1 MAESEIDEYNLSSTE
16 RQQLLRLSLMN
27 NQYISFILINKE
39 TQQKYTTLI
48 SLEHLNKLSN
58 AFSSSKT
65 IKDSLIIIKNAIES
79 GNIILEEDPNDQTI
93 EIRFSISLAS
103 GEYPPFYIK
112 LTLELQEENKEDDQ
126 ELPATFDYQGNKE
139 VENRYGNITNNTTEY
154 EKPILKNEVKP
165 PIMQFEYI
173 EPILQVHYPDGTTK
187 SKVLP
192 PRIQEVNGHVPN
204 ITDEQFQFIREQMDK
219 NTNSIIK
226 KFSPIK
232 DYSKSNRSNSTIGK
246 TKSAYSTHS
255 MQDYNYNNYDI
266 FKNLVRP
273 AMETDQ
279 TNIMVNNI
287 RTLSQSNN
295 DNINNDYYKPFSNYS
310 SSTYKPTFSF
320 QGNNYSMQNN
330 NYNLNKTNYIYNT
343 NTLNVNMNRNSN
355 FNNIIERRPRMINT
369 NKNIN
374 SYENGI
380 GNVKRSLT
388 NPKKTQEFNSYQAL
402 TNNNLMYTQQPIQF
416 IDNNSKYPHDRN
428 DKPKPVLT
436 TNNQIS
442 LAPLINNYQF
452 SNINNVNNIQQIKP
466 KPNIMPIQ
474 VQQTKIQERL
484 HLIQKQQ
491 QKLQEYQQ
499 QLAKIQQHQ
508 QQIQDHQ
515 KKLKQNIKKPNQNK
529 NIIKHNN
536 NSNGKKNQN
545 PIEFAKVEVLGQQ
558 VIKLPYNP
566 SKNLKR
572 EQIRI
577 DQNQVQKGKILS
589 ISLSPTDN
597 QSKFVHKSS
606 HEMWQNKNTN
616 QLISQSHNPQIKKR
630 ISEPMPS
637 QESLLNTEIS
647 QQQITLAQMAS
658 LQNQDNPKYHNM
670 EAIIL
675 PNINQETLVEENQ
688 MVSEENVK
696 PKIDEEYYLDKDY
709 MPQNDGTEKNIKEGE
724 ADIEALFMTEEGK
737 IIFRNGLL
745 RGIIHKYAEID
756 EVVSKIQDILLKG
769 VKFNLVYKAFDLD
782 DKAETFHKKCDNLEM
797 SLVLVETNEDLRF
810 GGFTTKDWKG
820 NCIKKIDNNSFVFS
834 LDNNKIYDVIQN
846 QYAIGAY
853 PKFGPVFF
861 GCQIRIF
868 DEFFKNGGTTC
879 HAGLNFKTKN
889 DFELNNGKQK
899 FLVKDIEVYSLET
912 INID

>member
-1 MAESEIDEYNLSSTE
+1 MTESEIDEYNLSSTE
-16 RQQLLRLSLMN
+16 RQQLLKLSLIN
-27 NQYISFILINKE
+27 NEHISFILINKE

-48 SLEHLNKLSN
+48 SLEHLNNLSK
-58 AFSSSKT
+58 AFTSSKT
-65 IKDSLIIIKNAIES
+65 IKDSLIIIKNTIES
-79 GNIILEEDPNDQTI
+79 GNIILEEDPNEQTV

-112 LTLELQEENKEDDQ
+112 LTLESQEENKEDDQ

-139 VENRYGNITNNTTEY
+139 VENRYGNIKNNTTEY
-154 EKPILKNEVKP
+154 VKPILQNEVKP
-165 PIMQFEYI
+165 PIMELEYI

-204 ITDEQFQFIREQMDK
+204 ITDEQFQLIREQMDK

-232 DYSKSNRSNSTIGK
+232 DYSESYRSNSTIGK
-246 TKSAYSTHS
+246 TNSAYSTHT
-255 MQDYNYNNYDI
+255 MPYYNYYNYNT
-266 FKNLVRP
+266 FKNVVRP
-273 AMETDQ
+273 AMETDH
-279 TNIMVNNI
+279 I

-310 SSTYKPTFSF
+310 SSTHKPAFSF

-330 NYNLNKTNYIYNT
+330 NYNLNKTNFFYNT

-355 FNNIIERRPRMINT
+355 FNNIIERRPRMINM

-374 SYENGI
+374 SYENGNI
-380 GNVKRSLT
+380 KRSLT

-402 TNNNLMYTQQPIQF
+402 TNNNLIYTHQPIQF
-416 IDNNSKYPHDRN
+416 NDTNIKYPLDRE
-428 DKPKPVLT
+428 KPKPVLT

-442 LAPLINNYQF
+442 LTPLINNYQF
-452 SNINNVNNIQQIKP
+452 SNINNVNNIQQIKQ
-466 KPNIMPIQ
+466 KSNVMPIQ

-499 QLAKIQQHQ
+499 QIAKIQQHQ
-508 QQIQDHQ
+508 QKIQDHQ
-515 KKLKQNIKKPNQNK
+515 KKLKQSMKKPNQNK
-529 NIIKHNN
+529 NIIKQNS
-536 NSNGKKNQN
+536 NSNGKKNQI
-545 PIEFAKVEVLGQQ
+545 PKEFAKVEVLGQQ
-558 VIKLPYNP
+558 VIKLPYKP
-566 SKNLKR
+566 SNNLKR

-589 ISLSPTDN
+589 ISINPTDN

-606 HEMWQNKNTN
+606 HEMWQNKNTK

-637 QESLLNTEIS
+637 QESLLKAEIS
-647 QQQITLAQMAS
+647 QQQIALAQMAS
-658 LQNQDNPKYHNM
+658 MQNQDNPKYHNM

-688 MVSEENVK
+688 MVGEDYVK
-696 PKIDEEYYLDKDY
+696 SKIDEEYNLEKDY
-709 MPQNDGTEKNIKEGE
+709 LPQNDETEKNIKEGE
-724 ADIEALFMTEEGK
+724 TNIEALFMTEEGK

-797 SLVLVETNEDLRF
+797 SLVLVETDEDFRF
-810 GGFTTKDWKG
+810 GGFTTKNWKG

-834 LDNNKIYDVIQN
+834 LDKNKIYDVIQN
-846 QYAIGAY
+846 EYAVGAY

-879 HAGLNFKTKN
+879 HAGLNFKTEN

>member
-1 MAESEIDEYNLSSTE
+1 MIESESDEYNLSSTE
-16 RQQLLRLSLMN
+16 RQQLLKLSLIN
-27 NQYISFILINKE
+27 NEYISIILINKE

-48 SLEHLNKLSN
+48 SLEHLKNLSK

-65 IKDSLIIIKNAIES
+65 IKDGLNLIKNTVES
-79 GNIILEEDPNDQTI
+79 GNIILEEDPNDNTV

-112 LTLELQEENKEDDQ
+112 LTLESQEENKEAEQ

-139 VENRYGNITNNTTEY
+139 LENRYGNITNDTTEY
-154 EKPILKNEVKP
+154 VKPILKNEVKP
-165 PIMQFEYI
+165 PIMQLEYI

-192 PRIQEVNGHVPN
+192 PRIQEVNGHVPD
-204 ITDEQFQFIREQMDK
+204 ITEEQFRLIREQMDK

-226 KFSPIK
+226 KFSPVK
-232 DYSKSNRSNSTIGK
+232 DYSKSYRSNSVIGK
-246 TKSAYSTHS
+246 TNSAYSTHTMS
-255 MQDYNYNNYDI
+255 YYNYYNNNT

-287 RTLSQSNN
+287 RTLNQSNN
-295 DNINNDYYKPFSNYS
+295 NNMNNGYNKTFSDYS
-310 SSTYKPTFSF
+310 SSTYKPTFSYHS
-320 QGNNYSMQNN
+320 NNSMQNN
-330 NYNLNKTNYIYNT
+330 NYNLNKTNYFYNT
-343 NTLNVNMNRNSN
+343 STFNVNMNRNNN
-355 FNNIIERRPRMINT
+355 FNNIVERRPRMINM
-369 NKNIN
+369 NKDIN
-374 SYENGI
+374 SYGNGI
-380 GNVKRSLT
+380 GNINRSLT

-402 TNNNLMYTQQPIQF
+402 TNNNLIYTQQPNQF
-416 IDNNSKYPHDRN
+416 IINNLKKNPLDRN
-428 DKPKPVLT
+428 RPKPVLK

-442 LAPLINNYQF
+442 LTPLNNNYQF
-452 SNINNVNNIQQIKP
+452 SKIDNINNIHQIKP
-466 KPNIMPIQ
+466 KSSVTSIQ
-474 VQQTKIQERL
+474 VQQTQIQERL

-515 KKLKQNIKKPNQNK
+515 KKLKQSMNNQNK
-529 NIIKHNN
+529 DIIKKKSPI
-536 NSNGKKNQN
+536 NSKKKQY
-545 PIEFAKVEVLGQQ
+545 PKEFAKVEVLKQE
-558 VIKLPYNP
+558 VIKIPYKP
-566 SKNLKR
+566 FKNSKR
-572 EQIRI
+572 EQIKI
-577 DQNQVQKGKILS
+577 DQNQPQKRKIIS
-589 ISLSPTDN
+589 ISLNPTDN
-597 QSKFVHKSS
+597 LSKSAYKSS
-606 HEMWQNKNTN
+606 NEMWQNKNTK
-616 QLISQSHNPQIKKR
+616 QLITQSHNPQTKKI
-630 ISEPMPS
+630 ISDPISS
-637 QESLLNTEIS
+637 QDSSSKEEIS
-647 QQQITLAQMAS
+647 QQQITLAQLAS
-658 LQNQDNPKYHNM
+658 IQNQDNPNYQNL

-675 PNINQETLVEENQ
+675 PNINQETHVEENQ
-688 MVSEENVK
+688 MVAEEN
-696 PKIDEEYYLDKDY
+696 I
-709 MPQNDGTEKNIKEGE
+709 PQNDETENNIKEG
-724 ADIEALFMTEEGK
+724 DPNIEALFITEEGK

-782 DKAETFHKKCDNLEM
+782 DKAETFHKKCDDLEM
-797 SLVLVETNEDLRF
+797 SLVLVETDEDLRF
-810 GGFTTKDWKG
+810 GGFTTKNWKG
-820 NCIKKIDNNSFVFS
+820 NCIKKNDNNSFVFS
-834 LDNNKIYDVIQN
+834 LDKNKIYDVIQN
-846 QYAIGAY
+846 EFAIGAY